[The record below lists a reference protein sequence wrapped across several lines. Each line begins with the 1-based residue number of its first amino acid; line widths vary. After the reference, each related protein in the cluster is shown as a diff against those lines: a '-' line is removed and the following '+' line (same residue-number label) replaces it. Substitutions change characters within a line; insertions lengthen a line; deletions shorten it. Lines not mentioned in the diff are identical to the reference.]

1 MLRLLIF
8 RFRRRRALSTM
19 IGGVIILSLLITA
32 LGTMVF
38 VSQQYDQYQQS
49 VNKMAQYDSQRLSEY
64 LAFNSPGLTFLT
76 SDAVSG
82 WGSGCTTTYNC
93 YNLTVSNLGGV
104 GVQIVRIYINSTR
117 SGCTPLCVLNPTS
130 SINSY
135 AFNLANSF
143 LNPGEVNHWL
153 VLALPSAVALPNPNP
168 AFPQNTILVATTRGN
183 VFSFQWPYQIQ
194 FFGQSSSAFSSGL
207 LKVAYQKITSS
218 GYDSKNEWGPVAGG
232 SGGTT
237 TSAYCHHE
245 PLQAYPAASNYAEKL
260 TVSGL
265 SDNNLYFVNPWVTK
279 TILMSTCTDSCS
291 GSTTTQMY
299 IYAVVINTFKTPYT
313 VNNGTIDLT
322 WYSTNHIDGVLYGLY
337 YQGHFYRTG
346 SLPSIAPG
354 TSYYVIY
361 QINQIQM
368 AYPPPRSPITDNS
381 VMFWGGASLS
391 TTSKDQ
397 TYFSG
402 TILASG
408 LWMRASC

>member
-1 MLRLLIF
+1 
-8 RFRRRRALSTM
+8 M
-19 IGGVIILSLLITA
+19 IGGVIILSLLLTA

-64 LAFNSPGLTFLT
+64 LVFNSPGLTILSSPT
-76 SDAVSG
+76 VSG
-82 WGSGCTTTYNC
+82 WGSGCGTDGTYNC
-93 YNLTVSNLGGV
+93 YNMSLSNLGGV
-104 GVQIVRIYINSTR
+104 GVQIVRIYMNSTGPAG
-117 SGCTPLCVLNPTS
+117 SGCSSPNPRPCILNPTS
-130 SINSY
+130 SITSY

-153 VLALPSAVALPNPNP
+153 VLALPSAVTLPNPNP

-218 GYDSKNEWGPVAGG
+218 GSCSSSGPCDSKNEPGPVAGG
-232 SGGTT
+232 SMGTV
-237 TSAYCHHE
+237 TSAYCHQE

-260 TVSGL
+260 TGISGVTG
-265 SDNNLYFVNPWVTK
+265 NTLYFVNPWVTESILK
-279 TILMSTCTDSCS
+279 STINDGQTAE
-291 GSTTTQMY
+291 TQMY

-322 WYSTNHIDGVLYGLY
+322 WYSTDHLDGILYGLY
-337 YQGHFYRTG
+337 YQGQFYPTG
-346 SLPSIAPG
+346 NLPSIAPG
-354 TSYYVIY
+354 TSYYAIY
-361 QINQIQM
+361 KMNQMQLD
-368 AYPPPRSPITDNS
+368 YPPPQGSGTIKS

-402 TILASG
+402 TIFASG
-408 LWMRASC
+408 LWIRASC

>member
-1 MLRLLIF
+1 
-8 RFRRRRALSTM
+8 M
-19 IGGVIILSLLITA
+19 IGGVIILSLLLTA
-32 LGTMVF
+32 LVTMVF

-64 LAFNSPGLTFLT
+64 LVFNSPGLTILT
-76 SDAVSG
+76 SDAVPG
-82 WGSGCTTTYNC
+82 WGSGCTTTYIC
-93 YNLTVSNLGGV
+93 YNMTVSNLGGV
-104 GVQIVRIYINSTR
+104 GVQIVRIYMNSTGTVG
-117 SGCTPLCVLNPTS
+117 SGCSSPNPQPCVLNPTS
-130 SINSY
+130 SITPY
-135 AFNLANSF
+135 AFNQANSL

-183 VFSFQWPYQIQ
+183 VFSFQWPFQLQ
-194 FFGQSSSAFSSGL
+194 FFGQSGSAFSSGL
-207 LKVAYQKITSS
+207 LKVAYQRIPPASS
-218 GYDSKNEWGPVAGG
+218 GYYDSKNEPGPVAGG
-232 SGGTT
+232 SGGTV
-237 TSAYCHHE
+237 TSAYCHLE

-265 SDNNLYFVNPWVTK
+265 SDNNLYFVNPWVTESILK
-279 TILMSTCTDSCS
+279 STINDGQTAE
-291 GSTTTQMY
+291 TQMY

-322 WYSTNHIDGVLYGLY
+322 WYSTDHLDGILFGLY
-337 YQGHFYRTG
+337 YQGHFYPTS

-354 TSYYVIY
+354 TSYYAIY
-361 QINQIQM
+361 KMNQMQLQ
-368 AYPPPRSPITDNS
+368 YPPPQGSGVIKS

-408 LWMRASC
+408 LWVRASCT